1 MSKSDKPSK
10 PGLIQTG
17 KERFATE
24 RERTVERIDEA
35 RKRSGLVD
43 ALARA
48 WEHDTAVGGGLMACA
63 LAFRLFL
70 FMVPFVLVV
79 VTALGESTRVAQAS
93 PSTLASKAGISGV
106 LAKSV
111 VSTGDMS
118 HSGRLALLA
127 VGSYALFSTAKSLV
141 TTLVASHCLIWRVP
155 KPAMKKAKAALTF
168 IAFITITLAS
178 SAYLGKLRHAAPAP
192 GFFLTLASIALP
204 LVAWWWASYRLP
216 HDDVPVWALL
226 PGALIFA
233 VGIEAL
239 HLFSVYYSGAR
250 AASKSQTYGAAGIAL
265 MVLAWAYVAGRL
277 VTFTALVNATLWRR
291 FAEREWPD
299 GVRPEHPPKGPRS
312 VSTLVD
318 WIRSAVGLLR

>member
-1 MSKSDKPSK
+1 LSDPEAPSK

-24 RERTVERIDEA
+24 RERMVVRIDEA

-43 ALARA
+43 AMARA
-48 WEHDTAVGGGLMACA
+48 WEHDTAVGGGIMACA

-79 VTALGESTRVAQAS
+79 VTALGESTKVAESS
-93 PSTLASKAGISGV
+93 PSAMASKAGISGV

-127 VGSYALFSTAKSLV
+127 VGTYALFSTAKSLV
-141 TTLVASHCLIWRVP
+141 TTLVTSHALIWRVP

-168 IAFITITLAS
+168 IAFISITLAS
-178 SAYLGKLRHAAPAP
+178 SAYLGKLRAAAPAP
-192 GFFLTLASIALP
+192 GFFLTAASI
-204 LVAWWWASYRLP
+204 LVPFFAWWWASNRLP
-216 HDDVPVWALL
+216 HDKVPVWALL
-226 PGALIFA
+226 PGAVIFA

-239 HLFSVYYSGAR
+239 HLFAVYYSGAR

-265 MVLAWAYVAGRL
+265 SVLAWAYVAGRL
-277 VTFTALVNATLWRR
+277 VTFTALVNSTLWRR
-291 FAEREWPD
+291 FVEREWPD
-299 GVRPEHPPKGPRS
+299 GVRPEDASTSPRS
-312 VSTLVD
+312 ISTLFD
-318 WIRSAVGLLR
+318 WVRSAAGLFR